1 VQIRRER
8 PEDVPAIDEVHRQ
21 AFAVDPRTAS
31 HAAGSEE
38 GGRPAADPVEVALV
52 HGLRTDPGWVPALSL
67 VAVDACGAVVGH
79 VVATE
84 GRIDGATAVGLGPLA
99 VLPAWQGRGVGRA
112 LVHAVVAA
120 ADALDYPLAV
130 LLGDPRFYGH
140 LGFVTASTLG
150 IDAPDPA
157 WGAAFQARPLAA
169 YQPDLR
175 GTFRY
180 AVPFDAL

>member
-21 AFAVDPRTAS
+21 AFAVDHRTA
-31 HAAGSEE
+31 HRGGGS
-38 GGRPAADPVEVALV
+38 GRGDLPPADPLEVALV
-52 HGLRTDPGWVPALSL
+52 HGLRSDPGWVPALSL

-84 GRIDGATAVGLGPLA
+84 GHLGDATAVGIGPLG

-120 ADALDYPLAV
+120 ADALGYPLAV

-150 IDAPDPA
+150 IEAPDPA
-157 WGAAFQARPLAA
+157 WGLHFQARPLAA
-169 YQPDLR
+169 YWPGLR

-180 AVPFDAL
+180 AVPFEVA